1 MSKEAFYEIAE
12 KAGASLTADH
22 EVLINEVFQKVGISD
37 KKNIKFTKPMAEQ
50 ISLAVGRVLED
61 NPKLQPFAQEI
72 TKTVLDASTKD
83 TTKAELGL

>member
-37 KKNIKFTKPMAEQ
+37 KKNIKFTTLFQVIKM
-50 ISLAVGRVLED
+50 
-61 NPKLQPFAQEI
+61 
-72 TKTVLDASTKD
+72 
-83 TTKAELGL
+83 